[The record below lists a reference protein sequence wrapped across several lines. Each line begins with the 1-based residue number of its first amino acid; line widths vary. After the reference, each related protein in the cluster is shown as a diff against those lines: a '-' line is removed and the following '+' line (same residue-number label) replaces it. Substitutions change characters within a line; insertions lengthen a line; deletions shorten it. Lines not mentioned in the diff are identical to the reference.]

1 MTQMDDF
8 CALSYAQ
15 AVTAQF
21 LIVHTR
27 GFDPA
32 KNMRDFPATNTRDV
46 PVEHG
51 TGDALLIF
59 GYDRI
64 GAGRL
69 APAGSWPE
77 RGAQFLRIAIIAA
90 RAEMYT
96 IEQVDG
102 C

>member
-1 MTQMDDF
+1 MDDF

-51 TGDALLIF
+51 TGDALLVL
-59 GYDRI
+59 GHHRMV
-64 GAGRL
+64 AGT
-69 APAGSWPE
+69 G
-77 RGAQFLRIAIIAA
+77 FLRTTVIATRAGLHTKNQLYHVISREII
-90 RAEMYT
+90 YT
-96 IEQVDG
+96 
-102 C
+102 